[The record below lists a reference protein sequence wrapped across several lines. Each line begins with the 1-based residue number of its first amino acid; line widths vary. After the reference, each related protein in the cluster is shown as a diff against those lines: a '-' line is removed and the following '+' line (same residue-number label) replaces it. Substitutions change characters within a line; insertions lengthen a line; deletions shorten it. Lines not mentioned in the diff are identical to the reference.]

1 MRHRVYTPRELLR
14 LRHRPPQKDIYVK
27 LASKVREDSELG
39 EIIRIVERPLSLII
53 EECNSSDSD
62 EMHRRPTQQ
71 LDGTDS
77 ERKYRGRS
85 DSEVDR
91 APVVAP
97 ADLATQKSEGFQK
110 FYNSVVSPTHVR
122 VTAGGRIVPNTRGPH
137 SPTSKWNRERSSI
150 DGQNQPRNMNGT
162 QPEGVAYPV
171 FPPSWGHFAPVVP
184 PPAPGTLP
192 GMALRPEGLP
202 FMPPP
207 PMDYNLAT
215 VSYNQFPPPGF
226 PIQLPSQAV
235 PYGKLP
241 DTGMEQA
248 RGIHLSPTE
257 QFDQSRPFLYN
268 GQWWIANG
276 GALYPISMPPQINF
290 APPPV
295 PSPSAPRPGGDF
307 NISSARYG
315 RPSSRQPNTLPFRLQ
330 NDRSASP
337 PVSSIRPSSITQ
349 KQLEV
354 LRSQKRYHEDQLR
367 YNKHQI
373 DARDMEERLQHICR
387 EIKHF
392 ERMLATQL
400 EFEAR
405 KYPKVGS
412 PDGPPSN
419 SSNDYANSNSE
430 SDNPNTADPGHR
442 SGFENQSRTDKL
454 NIRSVSAHSQLKSTT
469 PVTSAKDFSKAA
481 KSDEVQHRKPS
492 SLPVNA
498 ALAPVFQPR
507 SDLGTS
513 VVAADEEDEVD
524 ETAQPRQ
531 YEHLTK
537 KAEGW
542 RTFFR
547 EKLESDKNMGPPY
560 LIGKL
565 KPGVQPERA
574 RETDYVYNRELTADE
589 KRAQVMYWGR
599 APFIFETGLPLYDGK
614 NFYEPRVIREEPMS
628 SGESVFQNASEPNES
643 KTSPAK
649 PNEADPFHAVPEAT
663 RSSVRYGFDDATRS
677 ESLHRTD
684 SLQGSSFSEVPRS
697 ESHVSHPGSRYL
709 EFRRIINE
717 HTRNPIEK
725 FRAKVSDDSGDE
737 EGNLIFKGR
746 RVDRDASKYPKDIWS
761 TMRKNGKTSANVV
774 AGQVSP
780 MTAQGVLPHY
790 AGHATASLTPA
801 ATTNSRGCSA
811 KLGDVNDSQTANIS
825 VGRREENRR
834 PLELLD
840 EQLRSVSLQDKSH
853 HGFSTR

>member
-1 MRHRVYTPRELLR
+1 
-14 LRHRPPQKDIYVK
+14 
-27 LASKVREDSELG
+27 
-39 EIIRIVERPLSLII
+39 
-53 EECNSSDSD
+53 
-62 EMHRRPTQQ
+62 MHRRPAQQ

-91 APVVAP
+91 APIVAP

-137 SPTSKWNRERSSI
+137 SPTSKWNRERSEV
-150 DGQNQPRNMNGT
+150 DGQNQPRNMNGN
-162 QPEGVAYPV
+162 QPEG
-171 FPPSWGHFAPVVP
+171 SHFAPIVP
-184 PPAPGTLP
+184 PHAPGTMP

-202 FMPPP
+202 YMPPP
-207 PMDYNLAT
+207 PMGYNLAA

-226 PIQLPSQAV
+226 PMQLPSQAG

-241 DTGMEQA
+241 DAGMEQA
-248 RGIHLSPTE
+248 RNIHLSPTE
-257 QFDQSRPFLYN
+257 QFDQTRPFLYN

-276 GALYPISMPPQINF
+276 GALYPISMPPQMSF

-295 PSPSAPRPGGDF
+295 PSPSAPRPSSDF
-307 NISSARYG
+307 NIAPARYG
-315 RPSSRQPNTLPFRLQ
+315 RPSSRQPEPLPLRLQ

-373 DARDMEERLQHICR
+373 DARDMDDRLQNICR
-387 EIKHF
+387 EIEHF

-430 SDNPNTADPGHR
+430 SDGPNAINSGHR
-442 SGFENQSRTDKL
+442 SGFESQPQTYKTDT
-454 NIRSVSAHSQLKSTT
+454 RSVSVHSQLKPTA
-469 PVTSAKDFSKAA
+469 PVTSARDLSNAA
-481 KSDEVQHRKPS
+481 KNDDVQQRKPS
-492 SLPVNA
+492 SLPITA

-507 SDLGTS
+507 SDQGTS
-513 VVAADEEDEVD
+513 AIAADELDEVD
-524 ETAQPRQ
+524 EAAQLRQ
-531 YEHLTK
+531 YERLYK

-547 EKLESDKNMGPPY
+547 NKLEADKNMGPPY

-565 KPGVQPERA
+565 KPGVQPENA
-574 RETDYVYNRELTADE
+574 RDTDYVYDRELTADE
-589 KRAQVMYWGR
+589 ERARVMYWGR
-599 APFIFETGLPLYDGK
+599 APFIFENGLPLYDGK
-614 NFYEPRVIREEPMS
+614 NFYPPCVIKEEPTS
-628 SGESVFQNASEPNES
+628 AGESAPQNASEPNES
-643 KTSPAK
+643 KTLPVK
-649 PNEADPFHAVPEAT
+649 PNEADPFHAVSETA
-663 RSSVRYGFDDATRS
+663 RSSARCGFDDATRS
-677 ESLHRTD
+677 ESLRRTD
-684 SLQGSSFSEVPRS
+684 DSLEASSSSEVPRS
-697 ESHVSHPGSRYL
+697 ESHVSHSRSRYL
-709 EFRRIINE
+709 EFRRVINE
-717 HTRNPIEK
+717 RTRNSSEK
-725 FRAKVSDDSGDE
+725 YRAKVSDDSGDE
-737 EGNLIFKGR
+737 DGNLIFKGR

-801 ATTNSRGCSA
+801 VTANSRGHSA
-811 KLGDVNDSQTANIS
+811 KLGDLNDSPTANIS